1 MVKRGR
7 ILEEGR
13 AVSVSYGVKFLDEA
27 GKDFEEILEYLSQ
40 FYPSSPSKFIHALG
54 EKLSL
59 LKENPYMYEAYFDH
73 PMFRRAIAAG
83 YLVFYRV
90 DENTK
95 MVEIYRI
102 LHETRDV
109 KSFLP

>member
-1 MVKRGR
+1 M
-7 ILEEGR
+7 
-13 AVSVSYGVKFLDEA
+13 SYAIKVLDEA
-27 GKDFEEILEYLSQ
+27 NKDFDEIMEYLSQ
-40 FYPSSPSKFIHALG
+40 FYPSTPSKFARALD

-59 LKENPYMYEAYFDH
+59 LKENPYMYEAYFYH
-73 PMFRRAIAAG
+73 PAFRRAIAAG

-95 MVEIYRI
+95 TIEIYRI

-109 KSFLP
+109 KNFLP